1 MGKVLEGKN
10 TLSQEITKLKSIHS
24 AYGNFL
30 LKGSRLLGMDSK
42 RNPNNQTNK
51 PSKTQTTID
60 MNMIVLTYLEQI
72 LVSES

>member
-1 MGKVLEGKN
+1 MGQVFEGKN
-10 TLSQEITKLKSIHS
+10 TLSQEITKLKNIHS

-60 MNMIVLTYLEQI
+60 MNMIVQTYSEQI
-72 LVSES
+72 LVTES